1 MKDESHKGL
10 NDLVV
15 QNEKEDLFRSSE
27 EDLKQ
32 K

>member
-1 MKDESHKGL
+1 MKGESHKGL

-15 QNEKEDLFRSSE
+15 QNEKDLFLRRT
-27 EDLKQ
+27 DLRQ